1 MSAQS
6 LPLFHL
12 YGDPPD
18 EQAFDFIHI
27 ETIVSRS
34 QIHDWMIR
42 AHRHRNLF
50 QILLIERGGGEMIF
64 EASSLDFAAP
74 AAIIVQPNAV
84 HGFRFRPGDTNGWVV
99 SFTEDVA
106 NTIAEQSAE
115 ALARLRALA
124 ADPIV
129 KLESGDEIAR
139 LSALCNDLY
148 QERFLAREGHRL
160 ATRALL
166 ALIAIEAARLAA
178 SRARSGSVTLAPAD
192 PTLQALRELVENHFR
207 KERQIAFYAGRL
219 HMTTDRL
226 NDLVKRATGVTAGHL
241 IRQRVLTE
249 AKRELVFTNRV
260 ISEIAYDLSFSDPS
274 HFARFFRKQTGK
286 TPQDFRLGRGH

>member
-18 EQAFDFIHI
+18 EQAYDFIHI
-27 ETIVSRS
+27 ETIASRS
-34 QIHDWMIR
+34 QVHDWLIR

-50 QILLIERGGGEMIF
+50 QILLIERGGGEMVF

-84 HGFRFRPGDTNGWVV
+84 HGFRFRAGVTNGWVV
-99 SFTEDVA
+99 SFTDDVA
-106 NTIAEQSAE
+106 NMIGEQSAE
-115 ALARLRALA
+115 ALGRLRALA
-124 ADPIV
+124 ADPV
-129 KLESGDEIAR
+129 VTLESGDEIRR

-178 SRARSGSVTLAPAD
+178 SRARTGSVTLAPAD
-192 PTLQALRELVENHFR
+192 PTLQALRSLVEDHFR
-207 KERQIAFYAGRL
+207 NERQIGFYAQHLR
-219 HMTTDRL
+219 MTTDRL

-249 AKRELVFTNRV
+249 AKRELVFTNRA
-260 ISEIAYDLSFSDPS
+260 IAEIAYDLSFSDPS

-286 TPQDFRLGRGH
+286 TPQDFRQGRGR

>member
-18 EQAFDFIHI
+18 EQAFDFIHV
-27 ETIVSRS
+27 ETIASRS
-34 QIHDWMIR
+34 QVHDWLIR

-64 EASSLDFAAP
+64 EAASLDFNAP

-84 HGFRFRPGDTNGWVV
+84 HGFRFRPEATDGWIV
-99 SFTEDVA
+99 SFSEDVA
-106 NTIAEQSAE
+106 NSIGEQSAE

-124 ADPIV
+124 AEPV
-129 KLESGDEIAR
+129 VMLESDDEIRR
-139 LSALCNDLY
+139 LSGLCDDLY
-148 QERFLAREGHRL
+148 HERFLAREGHRL

-178 SRARSGSVTLAPAD
+178 SRARTGSVTLAPAD
-192 PTLQALRELVENHFR
+192 PTLQALRELVEDQFR
-207 KERQIAFYAGRL
+207 AHRQITFYADRL
-219 HMTTDRL
+219 NMTADRL

-249 AKRELVFTNRV
+249 AKRELVFTNRA
-260 ISEIAYDLSFSDPS
+260 IHDIAYDLGFSDPS
-274 HFARFFRKQTGK
+274 HFARFFRKQTGM
-286 TPQDFRLGRGH
+286 TPQDFRQRRGR

>member
-18 EQAFDFIHI
+18 EQAFGFIHI
-27 ETIVSRS
+27 ETIASRS
-34 QIHDWMIR
+34 QVHDWLIR
-42 AHRHRNLF
+42 AHRHRNLY
-50 QILLIERGGGEMIF
+50 QILLVERGGGEMIF

-74 AAIIVQPNAV
+74 AVIIVQPHVV
-84 HGFRFRPGDTNGWVV
+84 HGFRFRPDVTDGWVV
-99 SFTEDVA
+99 SFTNDVA
-106 NTIAEQSAE
+106 DVIGEQSGE

-124 ADPIV
+124 ADPV
-129 KLESGDEIAR
+129 VRVESGEEIQR
-139 LSALCNDLY
+139 LSTLCNDLY

-178 SRARSGSVTLAPAD
+178 SRARTGSVTLAPAD
-192 PTLQALRELVENHFR
+192 PTLQALRLLVEDHFR
-207 KERQIAFYAGRL
+207 NEHRIGFYAGRL
-219 HMTTDRL
+219 NMTADRL

-249 AKRELVFTNRV
+249 AKRELVFTNRA
-260 ISEIAYDLSFSDPS
+260 IADIAYDLSFADPS

-286 TPQDFRLGRGH
+286 TPQDFRHGRER

>member
-18 EQAFDFIHI
+18 EQAYDFIHI

-34 QIHDWMIR
+34 QIHDWLIR

-64 EASSLDFAAP
+64 ETSSLDFAAP
-74 AAIIVQPNAV
+74 AAIIVQPNAA

-99 SFTEDVA
+99 SFTDDVA
-106 NTIAEQSAE
+106 NMMGEQSAE

-129 KLESGDEIAR
+129 KLESGDEISR

-178 SRARSGSVTLAPAD
+178 SRARTGSVTLAPAD
-192 PTLQALRELVENHFR
+192 PTLQALRELVEDHFR
-207 KERQIAFYAGRL
+207 KERQIEFYAKRL
-219 HMTTDRL
+219 NMTTDRL

-241 IRQRVLTE
+241 IRQRALTE
-249 AKRELVFTNRV
+249 AKRELVFTNRA
-260 ISEIAYDLSFSDPS
+260 IHEIAYDLSFSDPS

-286 TPQDFRLGRGH
+286 TPQDFRQGRGR